1 MAYIAVDRPNA
12 SMAWFDGL
20 VERVEL
26 LRDAPGQG
34 RVVPEWHE
42 ETVREIQ
49 YPPYRVIYEVFE
61 DRVEIVTLSHMRQL
75 LDPEAGGGSV

>member
-1 MAYIAVDRPNA
+1 VAYIAVDRPKA
-12 SMAWFDGL
+12 STAWFDGL

-26 LRDAPGQG
+26 LGDTPEQG

-75 LDPEAGGGSV
+75 LDP